1 MNMKKL
7 VILVFVVVLSVI
19 VSVNVMVKD
28 IIVLVVFMFNNLFF
42 VLLKDGVQKEV
53 DKFGYNLVVLDFQNN
68 LVKELVNVQ
77 DLIVCGIKIL
87 LINLI
92 DFDVVGNVVKMVNQ
106 VNILV
111 IIFDCQVMK
120 GEVVSYIVFDN
131 VLGGKIV
138 GDYIVKKVGEG
149 VKVIEL

>member
-7 VILVFVVVLSVI
+7 VILVFVVALSVI
-19 VSVNVMVKD
+19 VSANAMVKD
-28 IIVLVVFMFNNLFF
+28 IIALVVFTFNNSFF
-42 VLLKDGVQKEV
+42 VSLKDGAQKEA

-68 LVKELVNVQ
+68 SAKELANVQ
-77 DLIVCGIKIL
+77 DLIVRGIKIL
-87 LINLI
+87 LINSI

-106 VNILV
+106 ANISV
-111 IIFDCQVMK
+111 IIFDRQVTK

-138 GDYIVKKVGEG
+138 GDYIAKKAGEG